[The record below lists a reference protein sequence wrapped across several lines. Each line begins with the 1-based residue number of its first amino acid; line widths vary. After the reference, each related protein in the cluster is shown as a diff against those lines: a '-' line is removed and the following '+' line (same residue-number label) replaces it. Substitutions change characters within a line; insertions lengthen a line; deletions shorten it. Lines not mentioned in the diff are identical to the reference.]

1 MSANAR
7 MENSGPPRNGEGKGR
22 KAAER
27 VVLWIAVPCV
37 LAMGVWRFILPWTGE
52 RTDLIFKVLPPE
64 GQGFGAKFK
73 AIWCYYIPID

>member
-7 MENSGPPRNGEGKGR
+7 MENSGPPKNGESKGR

-27 VVLWIAVPCV
+27 VVLWIAIPCL

-52 RTDLIFKVLPPE
+52 RTDLMFIGISAVGVCCFAWL
-64 GQGFGAKFK
+64 GFFRK
-73 AIWCYYIPID
+73 